1 MHKGKRGVLFVFSG
15 PSGVGKGT
23 LKAKLFEEFADQIAY
38 SVSATT
44 RGPREGEVDGKD
56 YFFISRQEFERRVK
70 NNEFLEHAEF
80 AGNCYGTPRAYV
92 EKLLDSGMNVVLE
105 IDVQGALQVMKS
117 MPECVSV
124 FILPPS
130 FEELEHRLRG
140 RGTET
145 EEKVRERPSV
155 NCRMRRNTIIRSSTA
170 AISRPLIRACAMY
183 FSRARA
189 RLDAQNAMNPLH
201 GDILEE
207 ENPICL

>member
-15 PSGVGKGT
+15 PSGVGKGS
-23 LKAKLFEEFADQIAY
+23 LKAKLFEEFADRIAY

-145 EEKVRERPSV
+145 EEKIRERLETAKRELPYAPQYDYQIV
-155 NCRMRRNTIIRSSTA
+155 NG
-170 AISRPLIRACAMY
+170 
-183 FSRARA
+183 
-189 RLDAQNAMNPLH
+189 
-201 GDILEE
+201 GDIEAAYQSLRDVFLKSTGEA
-207 ENPICL
+207 

>member
-23 LKAKLFEEFADQIAY
+23 LKAKLFEEFADRIAY

-145 EEKVRERPSV
+145 EEKVRERLETAKRELPYAPQYDYQIV
-155 NCRMRRNTIIRSSTA
+155 NG
-170 AISRPLIRACAMY
+170 
-183 FSRARA
+183 
-189 RLDAQNAMNPLH
+189 
-201 GDILEE
+201 GDIEAAYQSLREVF
-207 ENPICL
+207 LKSTGGA

>member
-23 LKAKLFEEFADQIAY
+23 LKAKLFEEFADRIAY

-70 NNEFLEHAEF
+70 NNEFLERAEF

-145 EEKVRERPSV
+145 EEKVRERLETAKRELPYAPQYDYQIV
-155 NCRMRRNTIIRSSTA
+155 NG
-170 AISRPLIRACAMY
+170 
-183 FSRARA
+183 
-189 RLDAQNAMNPLH
+189 
-201 GDILEE
+201 GDIEAAYQSLREVFLKSTGE
-207 ENPICL
+207 A

>member
-23 LKAKLFEEFADQIAY
+23 LKAKLFEEFAGRIAY

-145 EEKVRERPSV
+145 EEKVRERLETAKRELPYAPQYDYQIV
-155 NCRMRRNTIIRSSTA
+155 NG
-170 AISRPLIRACAMY
+170 
-183 FSRARA
+183 
-189 RLDAQNAMNPLH
+189 
-201 GDILEE
+201 GDIEAAYQGLREVFLKSTGE
-207 ENPICL
+207 A

>member
-23 LKAKLFEEFADQIAY
+23 LKAKLFEEFADRIAY

-117 MPECVSV
+117 MPECISV

-145 EEKVRERPSV
+145 EEKVRERLETAKRELPYAPQYDYQIV
-155 NCRMRRNTIIRSSTA
+155 NG
-170 AISRPLIRACAMY
+170 
-183 FSRARA
+183 
-189 RLDAQNAMNPLH
+189 
-201 GDILEE
+201 GDIEAAYQSLREVFLKSTGE
-207 ENPICL
+207 A

>member
-23 LKAKLFEEFADQIAY
+23 LKATLFEEFADRIAY

-145 EEKVRERPSV
+145 EEKVRERLETAKRELPYAPQYDYQIV
-155 NCRMRRNTIIRSSTA
+155 NG
-170 AISRPLIRACAMY
+170 
-183 FSRARA
+183 
-189 RLDAQNAMNPLH
+189 
-201 GDILEE
+201 GDIEAAYQSLREVFLKSTGE
-207 ENPICL
+207 A

>member
-23 LKAKLFEEFADQIAY
+23 LKAKLFEEFADRIAY

-70 NNEFLEHAEF
+70 NNEFLEYAEF
-80 AGNCYGTPRAYV
+80 ADNCYGTPRAYV

-145 EEKVRERPSV
+145 EEKVRERLETAKRELPYAPQYDYQIV
-155 NCRMRRNTIIRSSTA
+155 NG
-170 AISRPLIRACAMY
+170 
-183 FSRARA
+183 
-189 RLDAQNAMNPLH
+189 
-201 GDILEE
+201 GDIEAAYQSLRDVF
-207 ENPICL
+207 LKSTGKA

>member
-23 LKAKLFEEFADQIAY
+23 LKAKLFEEFADRIAY
-38 SVSATT
+38 SVSASR
-44 RGPREGEVDGKD
+44 RGPGEGEVDGKD

-145 EEKVRERPSV
+145 EEKVRERLETAKRELPYAPQYDYQIV
-155 NCRMRRNTIIRSSTA
+155 NG
-170 AISRPLIRACAMY
+170 
-183 FSRARA
+183 
-189 RLDAQNAMNPLH
+189 
-201 GDILEE
+201 GDIEAAYQSLREVFLKSTGE
-207 ENPICL
+207 A

>member
-23 LKAKLFEEFADQIAY
+23 LKAKLFEEFADRIAY

-92 EKLLDSGMNVVLE
+92 EKLLDSGVNVVLE

-145 EEKVRERPSV
+145 EEKVRERLETAKRELPYAPQYDYQIV
-155 NCRMRRNTIIRSSTA
+155 NG
-170 AISRPLIRACAMY
+170 
-183 FSRARA
+183 
-189 RLDAQNAMNPLH
+189 
-201 GDILEE
+201 GDIEAAYQSLRDVFLKSTGEA
-207 ENPICL
+207 

>member
-23 LKAKLFEEFADQIAY
+23 LKAKLFEEFADRIAY

-92 EKLLDSGMNVVLE
+92 EKLLDSCMNVVLE

-145 EEKVRERPSV
+145 EEKVRERLETAKRELPYAPQYDYQIV
-155 NCRMRRNTIIRSSTA
+155 NG
-170 AISRPLIRACAMY
+170 
-183 FSRARA
+183 
-189 RLDAQNAMNPLH
+189 
-201 GDILEE
+201 GDIEAAYQSLREVFLKSTGE
-207 ENPICL
+207 A

>member
-1 MHKGKRGVLFVFSG
+1 MHKEKRGVLFVFSG

-23 LKAKLFEEFADQIAY
+23 LKAKLFEEFADRIAY

-145 EEKVRERPSV
+145 EEKVRERLETAKRELPYAPQYDYQIV
-155 NCRMRRNTIIRSSTA
+155 NG
-170 AISRPLIRACAMY
+170 
-183 FSRARA
+183 
-189 RLDAQNAMNPLH
+189 
-201 GDILEE
+201 GDIEAAYQSLREVFLKSTGE
-207 ENPICL
+207 A

>member
-1 MHKGKRGVLFVFSG
+1 MYKGKRGVLFVFSG

-145 EEKVRERPSV
+145 EEKVRERLETAKRELPYAPQYDYQIV
-155 NCRMRRNTIIRSSTA
+155 NG
-170 AISRPLIRACAMY
+170 
-183 FSRARA
+183 
-189 RLDAQNAMNPLH
+189 
-201 GDILEE
+201 GDIEAAYQSLRDVFLKSTGEA
-207 ENPICL
+207 

>member
-23 LKAKLFEEFADQIAY
+23 LKAKLFEEFAGRIAY

-145 EEKVRERPSV
+145 EEKVRERLETAKRELPYAPQYDYQIV
-155 NCRMRRNTIIRSSTA
+155 NG
-170 AISRPLIRACAMY
+170 
-183 FSRARA
+183 
-189 RLDAQNAMNPLH
+189 
-201 GDILEE
+201 GDIEAAYQSLREVF
-207 ENPICL
+207 LKSTGDG

>member
-23 LKAKLFEEFADQIAY
+23 LKAKLFEEFADRIAY

-80 AGNCYGTPRAYV
+80 AGNCYGTPRASV

-145 EEKVRERPSV
+145 EEKVRERLETAKRELPYAPQYDYQIV
-155 NCRMRRNTIIRSSTA
+155 NG
-170 AISRPLIRACAMY
+170 
-183 FSRARA
+183 
-189 RLDAQNAMNPLH
+189 
-201 GDILEE
+201 GDIEAAYQSLREVFLKSTGE
-207 ENPICL
+207 A

>member
-23 LKAKLFEEFADQIAY
+23 LKAKLFEEFADRIAY

-80 AGNCYGTPRAYV
+80 AGNCYGTPRVYV

-145 EEKVRERPSV
+145 EEKVRERLETAKRELPYAPQYDYQIV
-155 NCRMRRNTIIRSSTA
+155 NG
-170 AISRPLIRACAMY
+170 
-183 FSRARA
+183 
-189 RLDAQNAMNPLH
+189 
-201 GDILEE
+201 GDIEAAYQSLRDVFLKSTGEA
-207 ENPICL
+207 

>member
-1 MHKGKRGVLFVFSG
+1 MQKKGVLFVFSG

-23 LKAKLFEEFADQIAY
+23 LKAKLFEEFADKIAY

-56 YFFISRQEFERRVK
+56 YFFITRQEFERRVQ

-80 AGNCYGTPRAYV
+80 AGNCYGTPREYV
-92 EKLLDSGMNVVLE
+92 SKLLESGMNVVLE

-145 EEKVRERPSV
+145 EEKIE
-155 NCRMRRNTIIRSSTA
+155 
-170 AISRPLIRACAMY
+170 
-183 FSRARA
+183 A
-189 RLDAQNAMNPLH
+189 RLETAKRELPYAPQYDYQIVNG
-201 GDILEE
+201 GDIDEAYRQLRDVF
-207 ENPICL
+207 LKSTGMAR

>member
-23 LKAKLFEEFADQIAY
+23 LKAKLFEEIADRIAY

-145 EEKVRERPSV
+145 EEKVRERLETAKRELPYAPQYDYQIV
-155 NCRMRRNTIIRSSTA
+155 NG
-170 AISRPLIRACAMY
+170 
-183 FSRARA
+183 
-189 RLDAQNAMNPLH
+189 
-201 GDILEE
+201 GDIEAAYQSLRDVFLKSTGEA
-207 ENPICL
+207 

>member
-23 LKAKLFEEFADQIAY
+23 LKAKLFEEFADRIAY

-145 EEKVRERPSV
+145 EEKVRERLETAKRELPYAPQYDYQIV
-155 NCRMRRNTIIRSSTA
+155 NG
-170 AISRPLIRACAMY
+170 
-183 FSRARA
+183 
-189 RLDAQNAMNPLH
+189 
-201 GDILEE
+201 GDIEAANQSLREVFLKSTGE
-207 ENPICL
+207 A

>member
-1 MHKGKRGVLFVFSG
+1 MHEGKRGVLFVFSG

-145 EEKVRERPSV
+145 EEKVRERLETAKRELPYAPQYDYQIV
-155 NCRMRRNTIIRSSTA
+155 NG
-170 AISRPLIRACAMY
+170 
-183 FSRARA
+183 
-189 RLDAQNAMNPLH
+189 
-201 GDILEE
+201 GDIEAAYQSLRDVFLKSTGEA
-207 ENPICL
+207 

>member
-145 EEKVRERPSV
+145 EEKVRERLETAKRELPYAPQYDYQIV
-155 NCRMRRNTIIRSSTA
+155 NG
-170 AISRPLIRACAMY
+170 
-183 FSRARA
+183 
-189 RLDAQNAMNPLH
+189 
-201 GDILEE
+201 GDIEAAYQSLRDIFLKSTGEA
-207 ENPICL
+207 

>member
-23 LKAKLFEEFADQIAY
+23 LKAKLFEEFADRIAY

-145 EEKVRERPSV
+145 EEKVRERLETAKRELPYAPQYDYQIV
-155 NCRMRRNTIIRSSTA
+155 NG
-170 AISRPLIRACAMY
+170 
-183 FSRARA
+183 
-189 RLDAQNAMNPLH
+189 
-201 GDILEE
+201 GDIEAAFQSLREVFLKSTGE
-207 ENPICL
+207 A

>member
-23 LKAKLFEEFADQIAY
+23 LKAKLFEEFVGRIAY

-145 EEKVRERPSV
+145 EEKVRERLETAKRELPYAPQYDYQIV
-155 NCRMRRNTIIRSSTA
+155 NG
-170 AISRPLIRACAMY
+170 
-183 FSRARA
+183 
-189 RLDAQNAMNPLH
+189 
-201 GDILEE
+201 GDIEAAYQSLRDVFLKSTGEA
-207 ENPICL
+207 

>member
-23 LKAKLFEEFADQIAY
+23 LKAKLFEEFADRIAY

-130 FEELEHRLRG
+130 FEELKHRLRG

-145 EEKVRERPSV
+145 EEKVRERLETAKRELPYAPQYDYQIV
-155 NCRMRRNTIIRSSTA
+155 NG
-170 AISRPLIRACAMY
+170 
-183 FSRARA
+183 
-189 RLDAQNAMNPLH
+189 
-201 GDILEE
+201 GDIEAAYQSLREVFLKSTGE
-207 ENPICL
+207 A

>member
-23 LKAKLFEEFADQIAY
+23 LKAKLFEEFADRIVY

-145 EEKVRERPSV
+145 EEKIRERLETAKRELPYAPQYDYQIV
-155 NCRMRRNTIIRSSTA
+155 NG
-170 AISRPLIRACAMY
+170 
-183 FSRARA
+183 
-189 RLDAQNAMNPLH
+189 
-201 GDILEE
+201 GDIEAAYQSLREVFLKSTGE
-207 ENPICL
+207 A

>member
-1 MHKGKRGVLFVFSG
+1 MHEGKRGVLFVFSG

-23 LKAKLFEEFADQIAY
+23 LKAKLFEEFAGRIAY

-145 EEKVRERPSV
+145 EEKVRERLETAKRELPYAPQYDYQIV
-155 NCRMRRNTIIRSSTA
+155 NG
-170 AISRPLIRACAMY
+170 
-183 FSRARA
+183 
-189 RLDAQNAMNPLH
+189 
-201 GDILEE
+201 GDIEAAYQSLREVFLKSTGE
-207 ENPICL
+207 G

>member
-145 EEKVRERPSV
+145 EEKVRERLETAKRELPYAPQYDYQIV
-155 NCRMRRNTIIRSSTA
+155 NG
-170 AISRPLIRACAMY
+170 
-183 FSRARA
+183 
-189 RLDAQNAMNPLH
+189 
-201 GDILEE
+201 GDIEAAYQSLRDVFLKSTGEG
-207 ENPICL
+207 

>member
-1 MHKGKRGVLFVFSG
+1 MHKGKKGILFVFSG

-23 LKAKLFEEFADQIAY
+23 LKAKLFEEFAGRIAY

-130 FEELEHRLRG
+130 FEELERRLRG

-145 EEKVRERPSV
+145 EEKVRERLETAKRELPYAPQYDYQIV
-155 NCRMRRNTIIRSSTA
+155 NG
-170 AISRPLIRACAMY
+170 
-183 FSRARA
+183 
-189 RLDAQNAMNPLH
+189 
-201 GDILEE
+201 GDIEAAYQSLRDVFLKSTGEG
-207 ENPICL
+207 

>member
-23 LKAKLFEEFADQIAY
+23 LKAKLFEEFADRIAY

-56 YFFISRQEFERRVK
+56 YFFITRQEFERRVQ

-145 EEKVRERPSV
+145 EEKVRERLETAKRELPYAPQYDYQIV
-155 NCRMRRNTIIRSSTA
+155 NG
-170 AISRPLIRACAMY
+170 
-183 FSRARA
+183 
-189 RLDAQNAMNPLH
+189 
-201 GDILEE
+201 GDIEAAYQSLREVFLKSTGE
-207 ENPICL
+207 A

>member
-23 LKAKLFEEFADQIAY
+23 LKAKLFEEFADRIAY

-70 NNEFLEHAEF
+70 NNGLLEHAEF

-145 EEKVRERPSV
+145 EEKVRERLETAKRELPYAPQYDYQIV
-155 NCRMRRNTIIRSSTA
+155 NGGYIEAAYQSLRDVFLKSTGEA
-170 AISRPLIRACAMY
+170 
-183 FSRARA
+183 
-189 RLDAQNAMNPLH
+189 
-201 GDILEE
+201 
-207 ENPICL
+207 